1 MDHRRQRDPQILV
14 ILPAAICI
22 FAYPNFDPSPNG
34 SRTGTV
40 LIKLTSKNVFFLFVL
55 SQQTKMGAK
64 DMKEENIA
72 HIKDTET

>member
-1 MDHRRQRDPQILV
+1 MWINIEDRETHGFLS
-14 ILPAAICI
+14 
-22 FAYPNFDPSPNG
+22 FYHPNFDPSPNG

-55 SQQTKMGAK
+55 SQQTIMVAK